1 MPEPDQKKVK
11 EYIWAKY
18 VDFSAPAEEIDDD
31 LCLRVLEDHFR
42 KTPIA
47 EDGENYYLG
56 ILLFETADNH
66 PDRRRSMLAAA
77 KILLEGYRE
86 RSGERNWDPIEDRLA
101 DLEDMLAKI
110 PEKERA
116 ALLEKTAREY
126 APAEA
131 AAPAEEPEAAAAPG
145 MVLVPAGPFL
155 SGAAKSLRETGA
167 YWIDTFPVTNEEF
180 AAFCQATGY
189 RHPKFWAEG
198 RMRNPRAPV
207 VGISWYDAYKY
218 ASWAGKALPSAEQW
232 EKAARGKA
240 GRIFPWGDQ
249 IDHNKA
255 VYGQPDATDAV
266 AEVGLCAENV
276 SEYGARDMV
285 GNVWQWT
292 DTWDRQ
298 EPEMKVICGGSWCD
312 PVEFLRLDGHLATNP
327 KDKFDNIGFR
337 CIKSA
342 E

>member
-1 MPEPDQKKVK
+1 MAEPELKAVK

-18 VDFSAPAEEIDDD
+18 VDFTRPPAEIDEDAAMK
-31 LCLRVLEDHFR
+31 VLEEHFR
-42 KTPIA
+42 STPA
-47 EDGENYYLG
+47 SADGETYYLG
-56 ILLFETADNH
+56 ILLFENAENH
-66 PDRRRSMLAAA
+66 PEKKKGMVAAA
-77 KILLEGYRE
+77 KVLFEAYRQ
-86 RSGERNWDPIEDRLA
+86 RTGEMDWDAIEDRLA
-101 DLEDMLAKI
+101 DADGFLGKL
-110 PEKERA
+110 PEKDQV
-116 ALLEKTAREY
+116 ALLEKARRDHEPAEDAGAASGAE
-126 APAEA
+126 APAK
-131 AAPAEEPEAAAAPG
+131 PG
-145 MVLVPAGPFL
+145 MVLVPSGPFL
-155 SGAAKSLRETGA
+155 SGGAKSLKETGA
-167 YWIDTFPVTNEEF
+167 FWVDSYPVSNEEF

-207 VGISWYDAYKY
+207 VGVSWFDAYKY
-218 ASWAGKALPSAEQW
+218 AAWAGKALPTFEQW
-232 EKAARGKA
+232 EKAARGKS
-240 GRIFPWGDQ
+240 GRVFPWGDQ

-255 VYGQPDATDAV
+255 VYGQNDGTDAV
-266 AEVGLCAENV
+266 AEVGHCPENV

-312 PVEFLRLDGHLATNP
+312 PVEFLRLDGHLQTNP

-337 CIKSA
+337 CVRPA